1 MSGLTE
7 DLAAFFTD
15 FGVTAVF
22 GAESGKVLF
31 DSPETVVA
39 EDYVVTAEY
48 AITYPATIFTT
59 LAHGSSISVDSVN
72 YTVNTILSI
81 EDGRLKKATLSTA

>member
-1 MSGLTE
+1 MAVSE

-22 GAESGKVLF
+22 GAETGKVLF
-31 DSPETVVA
+31 DSPENVVA

-48 AITYPATIFTT
+48 AITYRTGLFNS
-59 LAHGSSISVDSVN
+59 LAHGSSITVDGTA
-72 YTVNTILSI
+72 YKVNTITAI
-81 EDGRLKKATLSTA
+81 EDGKLKKATLSTA